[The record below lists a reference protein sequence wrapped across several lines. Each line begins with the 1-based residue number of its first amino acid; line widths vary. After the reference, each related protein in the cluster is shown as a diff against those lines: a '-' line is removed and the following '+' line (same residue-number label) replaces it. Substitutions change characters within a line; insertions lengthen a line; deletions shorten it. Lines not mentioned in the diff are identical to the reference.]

1 MKNFFIFFF
10 LIVTVFLVIACGV
23 SDNSEEIAQSL
34 EKKKCDNNAGFWS
47 DEDSKCYNPCEN
59 EPCGSHGI
67 SCKNTGVEAYEC
79 KCEEGYFSSNG
90 SKCVNPCDYNP
101 CGSHGTCKGTGAETY
116 ECICEDNYFSDGS
129 RCQNPCDPNPC
140 GHGACKSTSAENYK
154 CICDDNYF
162 SNDTK
167 CVNPCEDNPC
177 GSYSTCRSTGVTTY
191 DCKCDD
197 DYFFNG
203 AQCESKSNCTTTCN
217 CIDGFVWDG
226 SNCIVPEFPE
236 CTTQDITPCMDNATK
251 YIWSARSSDTMIGE
265 NAESYCSGLTEGG
278 YSDWTLPSLDVLKT
292 LCNGNQSKLGDTNS
306 LWSSSY
312 YDGGANM
319 YCIDFEGC
327 DVYYADDDYY
337 VKHVRCVR
345 WQ

>member
-1 MKNFFIFFF
+1 MKNSMISTVLVFIIPLFF
-10 LIVTVFLVIACGV
+10 VVSCGV

-59 EPCGSHGI
+59 EPCGDHGK
-67 SCKNTGVEAYEC
+67 SCKNTGV
-79 KCEEGYFSSNG
+79 
-90 SKCVNPCDYNP
+90 
-101 CGSHGTCKGTGAETY
+101 ETY

-177 GSYSTCRSTGVTTY
+177 GSHAACRSTGVTTY

-203 AQCESKSNCTTTCN
+203 AQCESKSNCTTSCN

-236 CTTQDITPCMDNATK
+236 CTTQDITPCMDKATK
-251 YIWSARSSDTMIGE
+251 YIWSARSSDTMYGK
-265 NAESYCSGLTEGG
+265 NAESYCANLKEGG

-292 LCNGNQSKLGDTNS
+292 LCMGNQSKLGDTS
-306 LWSSSY
+306 VFWSSSY
-312 YDGGANM
+312 YSSSEMHTVNFGQDQDCYVGHLN
-319 YCIDFEGC
+319 
-327 DVYYADDDYY
+327 VYNYPR
-337 VKHVRCVR
+337 HVRCVR